1 MYFYVYILFQPG
13 KFTFHCQINQ
23 EHIYYLALFKI
34 LSTLFKV
41 SATSIKFFQ
50 AQNQHKNT
58 NINCISCSANI
69 KLCVCRCIHIFF
81 LSWGFV
87 FLSGKWED
95 WKRLSPSYRIML
107 VNTVCWP
114 KFQILI
120 FIGCS
125 GYWLGHFQ
133 KGNLIEARIR
143 DKLHPFLIK
152 RIPAY
157 PKPNLD
163 NNSCCCQK

>member
-81 LSWGFV
+81 FVLRLCFLVWQMRRLKKIVSKLPYYACKYCVLTQVSNSYIHWLQWLLVRSLS
-87 FLSGKWED
+87 
-95 WKRLSPSYRIML
+95 
-107 VNTVCWP
+107 
-114 KFQILI
+114 
-120 FIGCS
+120 
-125 GYWLGHFQ
+125 
-133 KGNLIEARIR
+133 KG
-143 DKLHPFLIK
+143 
-152 RIPAY
+152 
-157 PKPNLD
+157 
-163 NNSCCCQK
+163 